1 MNKGVRNTEEL
12 LVLTCNPQDIVA
24 ALDWRPFKTG
34 NTLGEIITAHNLRCD
49 GLLQEKTPKA
59 FVDSLPQIKPA
70 LKIGT
75 CIAREAG
82 GLSADRLRRVKILL
96 LDLDSDE
103 QILERMEPIRKQLSG
118 CDHAIHLVQ
127 VSRSPRPVSWAGYF
141 DDEANILTSDP
152 EVFTKQSEFET
163 FLHVFREAY
172 ENGWA
177 GVTLNPLDVPRLEV
191 KHSEPYIHPSRG
203 HFIKPGSKEGKSVER
218 VYRDYRKALPN
229 LLAGIRDVAMAQ
241 KLPADQAVN
250 LGRTAA
256 IQELLLTL
264 IAERARPFPGYPL
277 SVQPI
282 RMPLGD
288 MPTAQP
294 LEMKD
299 LQKTRLVGLR
309 LVKRIQN
316 LNEDE
321 NFSED
326 EKMALAELGIAGE
339 TLAVVQIDRQEVWE
353 KVKPIK
359 EILESD
365 IFAADLPGWPM
376 KFKQG
381 QVALNEIAYGLN
393 IEESRSRDMEVQY
406 AQFGKDTDMLAEND
420 QP

>member
-12 LVLTCNPQDIVA
+12 LFLTCSPQDIVA
-24 ALDWRPFKTG
+24 ALDWRPFKAG

-59 FVDSLPQIKPA
+59 FVDCLPQVKPA

-75 CIAREAG
+75 CPARETG
-82 GLSADRLRRVKILL
+82 SLSADRLRQVKILL

-103 QILERMEPIRKQLSG
+103 QILERMEPIRKQLAGS
-118 CDHAIHLVQ
+118 DHMIHLVQ

-141 DDEANILTSDP
+141 DDQANILRSDP
-152 EVFTKQSEFET
+152 EVFTKQSELET
-163 FLHVFREAY
+163 FLHVFREVY
-172 ENGWA
+172 EYGWA
-177 GVTLNPLDVPRLEV
+177 GVTLNPLDVPCLEV

-203 HFIKPGSKEGKSVER
+203 HFIKPDSKEGKSVER
-218 VYRDYRKALPN
+218 VYRNYRKALPN
-229 LLAGIRDVAMAQ
+229 LLAAIRDVAMAH
-241 KLPADQAVN
+241 KLPADQAAN
-250 LGRTAA
+250 LGRTSA

-299 LQKTRLVGLR
+299 LQITRLVGLR
-309 LVKRIQN
+309 LVKLIQN
-316 LNEDE
+316 LNED
-321 NFSED
+321 D
-326 EKMALAELGIAGE
+326 KMALAELGIVGE
-339 TLAVVQIDRQEVWE
+339 TLAVVHTDRQEVWE
-353 KVKPIK
+353 KVKPVN

-365 IFAADLPGWPM
+365 IFTADLPGWPM

-381 QVALNEIAYGLN
+381 KVGLSEIAYGLN

-406 AQFGKDTDMLAEND
+406 AQFSKDTDVLAEND